1 MDTNS
6 LVWTKEKPVKAGWY
20 WIGDISQTP
29 KICRVVDIGGDFAI
43 ALKTGLGA
51 PLSALRKGAILFAGP
66 IPEPREAEAAPVY
79 EDPSPTLLH
88 PKPMVCIL
96 TPDEFREK
104 GTMYGQQGAKGLYV
118 QIVGTSK
125 LSDGTPVY
133 EVRA

>member
-1 MDTNS
+1 METNS
-6 LVWTKEKPVKAGWY
+6 LIWTKEKPVKAGWY
-20 WIGDISQTP
+20 WLRGLDEVSIVQVRMGGELY
-29 KICRVVDIGGDFAI
+29 VVPSGWDD
-43 ALKTGLGA
+43 TY
-51 PLSALRKGAILFAGP
+51 ALRNVDGEWAGP
-66 IPEPREAEAAPVY
+66 IPEPREAEAAPAY